1 MFLFSDIDAAVV
13 FESTT
18 HNNNNEP
25 LNKGQS
31 YLVTVKS
38 YKPGNLANRDAL
50 LGALVSADKPVVV
63 NCGSFSGS
71 SDEILNSNSR
81 DAGIDQIVP
90 LERVGKEYLFI
101 RAQGEDENERPL
113 IVAHEDNTE
122 VFLNGATSANR
133 ILNAGEYWS
142 IPGTEYS
149 SFTKEVCLLRQAKK
163 FLHTKPLEASEIVGI
178 QAVQMWNF
186 FLCLQLMMI
195 HHVLLIIYQMEVK
208 LEPKLYNN
216 SGRVVIIAEQLL
228 MCNSMAIL

>member
-1 MFLFSDIDAAVV
+1 MENNNHHKFQSFISVMATQDNTNISFSNIDTAVV

-18 HNNNNEP
+18 HNNNVT
-25 LNKGQS
+25 LDKGQS

-71 SDEILNSNSR
+71 SNEILNSNSR

-142 IPGTEYS
+142 ISGTEYS
-149 SFTKEVCLLRQAKK
+149 SFTEGSHM
-163 FLHTKPLEASEIVGI
+163 F
-178 QAVQMWNF
+178 
-186 FLCLQLMMI
+186 
-195 HHVLLIIYQMEVK
+195 VK
-208 LEPKLYNN
+208 TSKSFCIPSHWKH
-216 SGRVVIIAEQLL
+216 RK
-228 MCNSMAIL
+228 

>member
-1 MFLFSDIDAAVV
+1 MVSKGVSAKGTNFRTGGFTNLKNFDGDNNHHKFQSFISVMATQDNTNISFSNIDAAVV

-18 HNNNNEP
+18 HNNNVT

-90 LERVGKEYLFI
+90 LERVTTFWKRVFI
-101 RAQGEDENERPL
+101 YKSQR
-113 IVAHEDNTE
+113 
-122 VFLNGATSANR
+122 
-133 ILNAGEYWS
+133 
-142 IPGTEYS
+142 
-149 SFTKEVCLLRQAKK
+149 
-163 FLHTKPLEASEIVGI
+163 
-178 QAVQMWNF
+178 
-186 FLCLQLMMI
+186 
-195 HHVLLIIYQMEVK
+195 
-208 LEPKLYNN
+208 
-216 SGRVVIIAEQLL
+216 GR
-228 MCNSMAIL
+228 